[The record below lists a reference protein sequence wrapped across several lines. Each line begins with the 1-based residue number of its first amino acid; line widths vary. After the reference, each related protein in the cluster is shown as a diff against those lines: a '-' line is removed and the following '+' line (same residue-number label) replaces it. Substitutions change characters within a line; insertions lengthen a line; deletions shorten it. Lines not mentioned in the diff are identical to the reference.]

1 MTLVETDQDKLLPLL
16 RQLSEAIEEL
26 LLTGLTTASQNT
38 RAKIDVAFREASR
51 LRLLRLGSTLRVV
64 GEELS
69 RFVRKDESFSRSR
82 FTFFLNRAW
91 LLSRGLARAIENRDQ
106 QQFLNLLWTPSNE
119 PVETLRVVT
128 LGVVKRVVPGAFCAF
143 DFRLRTLEETANMPA
158 GAPASWSCV
167 FPMKPGAAIP
177 PEGFLH
183 LPQKQKFKA
192 AVFLEGREILFQK
205 AMVATSPFATSR
217 VSFLPDSQVTVGDEF
232 SQWSRFATWDLSS
245 SLDRLRAYQASPL
258 DLEVDLQEEVVLNDW
273 QLETT
278 EPQEREHQLI
288 YEVNYRGLA
297 MELVV
302 SANDES
308 KSVRDFLKKSV
319 KPKKRPA
326 LFGLMHYSM
335 CRPVMEPLTALEE
348 GGPKHLHISNEKI
361 DQKAL
366 LQAIQFT

>member
-1 MTLVETDQDKLLPLL
+1 
-16 RQLSEAIEEL
+16 
-26 LLTGLTTASQNT
+26 
-38 RAKIDVAFREASR
+38 
-51 LRLLRLGSTLRVV
+51 
-64 GEELS
+64 
-69 RFVRKDESFSRSR
+69 
-82 FTFFLNRAW
+82 
-91 LLSRGLARAIENRDQ
+91 
-106 QQFLNLLWTPSNE
+106 
-119 PVETLRVVT
+119 VT